1 MLMTVII
8 AVVGG
13 TIISII
19 IGYLVAYGKD
29 LFNGSGSLSES
40 AWSKAFNRFVHTQA
54 NELKGTTDA
63 RAGFDTGA
71 SRAASQNTSDISK
84 SAFSKLA
91 ETYETLSMKEES
103 RFFENLAEDKNKLEE
118 ICQERAK
125 QFKQKWGYQ
134 LSSQFLKERFTEL
147 VQERAFSQNKQHAL
161 NSKQIF
167 ELWESFAALAMF
179 FEDTKWGS
187 LTLSERLSQKLQLSP
202 ANVLRGVEY
211 WFLSRAGQSKDSL
224 FKTYWQQEGKGAF
237 EKSEKLK
244 QFKSERRVQLL
255 LSLTFPARFKVK
267 IFSEVLKELEN
278 GVLELEAHLESLHSE
293 SNQKQQSNKQSS
305 SSQNSQ
311 KIHKTKITETDFDLL
326 EIKPTT
332 NMREIK
338 KAFHKMAL
346 KLHPDHVKCE
356 SLEEEKAAHES
367 YLKVQKAFER
377 LEAKYGKLVA

>member
-1 MLMTVII
+1 MLVTITI

-13 TIISII
+13 TIISLI
-19 IGYLVAYGKD
+19 IGYLVAYWKD

-54 NELKGTTDA
+54 NELKGTTEA

-71 SRAASQNTSDISK
+71 SRASTQATSDVSK
-84 SAFSKLA
+84 SAFMKLE
-91 ETYETLSMKEES
+91 ETYESLSMKEES
-103 RFFENLAEDKNKLEE
+103 RLFQSLSEDKNKLEE
-118 ICQERAK
+118 ICQERSK
-125 QFKQKWGYQ
+125 QFRQKWGYQ
-134 LSSQFLKERFTEL
+134 LSSQFLKERFLEL
-147 VQERAFSQNKQHAL
+147 VQEKAFSQNKQHAL
-161 NSKQIF
+161 TIKQLT

-202 ANVLRGVEY
+202 ANVLRGVEF

-244 QFKSERRVQLL
+244 QFKPERRVQLL
-255 LSLTFPARFKVK
+255 LSLAFPARYKVK
-267 IFSEVLKELEN
+267 IFSEVLKELEM
-278 GVLELEAHLESLHSE
+278 GVLELEAHLEDLHSKA
-293 SNQKQQSNKQSS
+293 NQKQQSQKKPSSYSSFSNKLA
-305 SSQNSQ
+305 
-311 KIHKTKITETDFDLL
+311 ETDFDLL
-326 EIKPTT
+326 EIKPTS
-332 NMREIK
+332 NMKEIK

-346 KLHPDHVKCE
+346 KLHPDHVKC
-356 SLEEEKAAHES
+356 STPEEEKAAHES

-377 LEAKYGKLVA
+377 LEAKYGKLAA